1 MNEFEVLTAMR
12 GTQSFEVLSK
22 RVEVNVVP
30 SSIIPAVVLLNIIS
44 VVIVVYVEPNTVIVL
59 TRNWDTVDIYRD
71 LLFDAVVERQALR
84 TPRKRLGVPVPSVA

>member
-1 MNEFEVLTAMR
+1 VNEFEVLTAMR

-44 VVIVVYVEPNTVIVL
+44 VVIVVSVEPNTVIIL

-71 LLFDAVVERQALR
+71 LLFDAVVERR
-84 TPRKRLGVPVPSVA
+84 NCP

>member
-44 VVIVVYVEPNTVIVL
+44 VVIVVSVEPNTVIIL

-71 LLFDAVVERQALR
+71 LLFDAVVERQNC
-84 TPRKRLGVPVPSVA
+84 P

>member
-1 MNEFEVLTAMR
+1 MNEFEVLSTMR
-12 GTQSFEVLSK
+12 GLQSFEVLSK

-30 SSIIPAVVLLNIIS
+30 SSIIPAIMLLNIIS
-44 VVIVVYVEPNTVIVL
+44 VVIAVDAEQDTFIVL

-84 TPRKRLGVPVPSVA
+84 TPR

>member
-1 MNEFEVLTAMR
+1 VNEFEVLTAMR

-44 VVIVVYVEPNTVIVL
+44 VVIVVSVEPNTVIIL

-71 LLFDAVVERQALR
+71 LLFDAVVERQNC
-84 TPRKRLGVPVPSVA
+84 P